1 MFYFVA
7 MAFGFG
13 SAIDS
18 AEDRPNFII
27 VMTDDQGFGD
37 LGVHGNDQIDT
48 PNLDSF
54 AKESLWMERFYV
66 NPLCAPTRASLMTGR
81 YHLRTGILHTSRG
94 AAKMFGDEVTIAELL
109 RDEGYRT
116 GIFGK
121 WHLGDN

>member
-1 MFYFVA
+1 MRNLAFLFYFIA

-48 PNLDSF
+48 LIWIRLRKNLCGWNGS
-54 AKESLWMERFYV
+54 M
-66 NPLCAPTRASLMTGR
+66 
-81 YHLRTGILHTSRG
+81 
-94 AAKMFGDEVTIAELL
+94 
-109 RDEGYRT
+109 
-116 GIFGK
+116 
-121 WHLGDN
+121 